1 MLSLEAQRLKAILFV
16 IKVTRLIDQ
25 SASSYLHV
33 DNNLICD
40 CKLAWI
46 WGLRNETKNTKLRD
60 ALEELT
66 CFLESNNATQKINSE
81 DLARNQPLPGKFCFT
96 RERTRKYKCLS
107 AKFISALCQKGKC
120 KIYSI

>member
-1 MLSLEAQRLKAILFV
+1 MLV
-16 IKVTRLIDQ
+16 IKVMRLTDQ
-25 SASSYLHV
+25 SASWYLHV
-33 DNNLICD
+33 ENNLICD

-81 DLARNQPLPGKFCFT
+81 DLGRNQPLDIPGKFCFT
-96 RERTRKYKCLS
+96 RECARKYEHFS
-107 AKFISALCQKGKC
+107 AKFIFNFVSKRDEM
-120 KIYSI
+120 